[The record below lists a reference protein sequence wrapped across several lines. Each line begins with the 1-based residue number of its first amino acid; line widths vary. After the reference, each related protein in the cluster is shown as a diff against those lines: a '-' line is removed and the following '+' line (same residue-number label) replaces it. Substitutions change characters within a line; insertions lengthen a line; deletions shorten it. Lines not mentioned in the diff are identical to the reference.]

1 MSEPLAV
8 ATSKTIVCPYCY
20 LAKEIMLTT
29 EPRNVTAGMLWLCE
43 ECKDMSV
50 FDGNLDL
57 VIATDEQKQ
66 NAGRR

>member
-1 MSEPLAV
+1 
-8 ATSKTIVCPYCY
+8 
-20 LAKEIMLTT
+20 MLTT

-57 VIATDEQKQ
+57 VIATDEQKR
-66 NAGRR
+66 NRPAEIRR